1 MPQFPIRERDILAR
15 LLLQGEA
22 NRSSARHAIVTGR
35 QFTARRSLRAV
46 NHVPAGNFYFVSSRE
61 R

>member
-1 MPQFPIRERDILAR
+1 MPQLPIHERDILGR
-15 LLLQGEA
+15 LLIKGEE

-35 QFTARRSLRAV
+35 QFIARRSLRAV
-46 NHVPAGNFYFVSSRE
+46 NDVPAGNFYFVSSRE